1 MESPNLTT
9 VTEFILLGLSSRPE
23 LQVHLFLLFLMI
35 YLMILLGNLL
45 IVLLILRDSRLHT
58 PMYFFLTNLSII
70 EVCFTSSV
78 FPQMLVH
85 FLAEKKSISYSRCVI
100 QVYAFLTF
108 GIAECYI
115 LSVMAYDRY
124 VAIRDP
130 LRYTITMNWR
140 FCGIL
145 AAGSWLG
152 GFALSI
158 VDTVTTFQLSFCRD
172 NVINHFL
179 CEMPA
184 LLHLSCTDTN
194 HAELVMHVLC
204 IFTLFCPITFIIISY
219 AQIIVAV
226 LRVRPA
232 QGGRKAF
239 STCSSHLLVVTL
251 FFGTIMSLYTK
262 PRSLSS
268 PEYNKI
274 ISVFYVAFTPAL
286 NPLIYSLRNKEVKM
300 ALRRLLGKSEGA

>member
-1 MESPNLTT
+1 MESPSLTS

-58 PMYFFLTNLSII
+58 PMYFFLINLSIL
-70 EVCFTSSV
+70 EVCYTSCV

-85 FLAEKKSISYSRCVI
+85 FFAERKSISYSCCVI
-100 QVYAFLTF
+100 QVYTFLSF

-130 LRYTITMNWR
+130 LRYTVIMNWGV
-140 FCGIL
+140 CGRL
-145 AAGSWLG
+145 AAASWLG
-152 GFALSI
+152 GFMAST

-184 LLHLSCTDTN
+184 LLHLSCSDTN
-194 HAELVMHVLC
+194 HAELIMQVLC
-204 IFTLFCPITFIIISY
+204 IFTLLSPVTFIILSY
-219 AQIIVAV
+219 TQIIIAV
-226 LRVRPA
+226 LRIRSS
-232 QGGRKAF
+232 QGRRKAF
-239 STCSSHLLVVTL
+239 STCSSHLLIVTL
-251 FFGTIMSLYTK
+251 FFGTVISLYMK
-262 PRSLSS
+262 PHSLST

-274 ISVFYVAFTPAL
+274 VSVFYIAFTPTL
-286 NPLIYSLRNKEVKM
+286 NPLIYSLRNKDVKM
-300 ALRRLLGKSEGA
+300 ALRRLLGKPEDA

>member
-1 MESPNLTT
+1 MESSNLTS
-9 VTEFILLGLSSRPE
+9 VTEFILLGLSSQPE
-23 LQVHLFLLFLMI
+23 LQIYLFLLFLMI

-58 PMYFFLTNLSII
+58 PMYFFLTNLSIV
-70 EVCFTSSV
+70 EVCFTSCV

-85 FLAEKKSISYSRCVI
+85 FLAERKSISYACCVI
-100 QVYAFLTF
+100 QVYMFVTF

-130 LRYTITMNWR
+130 LRYSVTMSWGI
-140 FCGIL
+140 CGRL

-152 GFALSI
+152 GFMFSTGFA
-158 VDTVTTFQLSFCRD
+158 VATFQLSFCH
-172 NVINHFL
+172 NSTVNHFM

-184 LLHLSCTDTN
+184 LLHLSCTDTSQ
-194 HAELVMHVLC
+194 AELVMHVLC
-204 IFTLFCPITFIIISY
+204 IFTLLFPITFIILSY
-219 AQIIVAV
+219 AHIIIAV
-226 LRVRPA
+226 LRIRSA
-232 QGGRKAF
+232 QGRRKAF

-251 FFGTIMSLYTK
+251 FFGTIMSLYLK
-262 PRSLSS
+262 PKSLSS
-268 PEYNKI
+268 PEYNKVV
-274 ISVFYVAFTPAL
+274 SVFYVAFTPVL

-300 ALRRLLGKSEGA
+300 ALKKLLGKSEQP

>member
-1 MESPNLTT
+1 MESLNLTS

-23 LQVHLFLLFLMI
+23 LQVHLFLLFFMI

-45 IVLLILRDSRLHT
+45 IVLLTLRDSRLHT

-70 EVCFTSSV
+70 EVCFTSCA

-85 FLAEKKSISYSRCVI
+85 FLAKKKSISFSCCVI
-100 QVYAFLTF
+100 QFYTFLSF

-130 LRYTITMNWR
+130 LRYSVIMNWGV
-140 FCGIL
+140 CGRL
-145 AAGSWLG
+145 AAASWLG
-152 GFALSI
+152 GFVFSA

-172 NVINHFL
+172 NIINHFV

-184 LLHLSCTDTN
+184 LLHLSCSDTTQ
-194 HAELVMHVLC
+194 AELVMHVLC
-204 IFTLFCPITFIIISY
+204 IFTLFCPITLVIISY
-219 AQIIVAV
+219 AQIIIAV
-226 LRVRPA
+226 LRVSSA
-232 QGGRKAF
+232 QGRRKAF

-251 FFGTIMSLYTK
+251 FYGTIISLYTK

-274 ISVFYVAFTPAL
+274 VSVFYAAFTPTL

-300 ALRRLLGKSEGA
+300 AFRRLLGKPESA